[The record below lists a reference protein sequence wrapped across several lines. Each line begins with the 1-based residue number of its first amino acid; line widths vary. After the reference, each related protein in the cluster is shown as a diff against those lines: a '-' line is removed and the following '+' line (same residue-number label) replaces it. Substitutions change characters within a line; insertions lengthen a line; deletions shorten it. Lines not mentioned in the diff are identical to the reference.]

1 MSTIIRT
8 SKFWRW
14 LGALLLLSACSE
26 DVVNIPQPVYEVKVF
41 MEGDD
46 PETRSRLKLYDGYSD
61 VVWTRGD
68 AFTMVGYSGSGFYTA
83 YFTTQ
88 NDGTTSATFTTKN
101 SLEGFSPTYS
111 LYPKSKIR
119 YVYSGGEVVLS
130 APVYPEQKAVAGGIE
145 EGVNIA
151 AAYSNYWLDNIY
163 FMNVLTYVRFRM
175 TGNAVNTLAS
185 VTFDAGK
192 TIAGDMTIRW
202 RDGEPVASFDRSW
215 NPVMAERST
224 SVTLN
229 GPFQQDKDYF
239 IALAPTQIDGF
250 YLTFKDKEGR
260 TLVKHSDVSV
270 DMKRSNSYN
279 FGTINIGDKFEEPT
293 DREVIQYMKQTKG
306 SKPNVLAVI
315 SEGYQR
321 DEMDQFISEAESGID
336 FLFNTEPF
344 KTYKDYFTVYFL
356 TVPSEESGA
365 SVTDGNG
372 TVTDGKKTFFNAR
385 WGEGT
390 FGDMK
395 ADDDVVNEFVAA
407 QCPEIANGTL
417 TLDDVPILMI
427 INDPR
432 YAGITRFTTNDGRA
446 YSMIPVSR
454 DDEGNIRKLMWSFPQ
469 VMPKQETPIPSST
482 VMYNYYRTT
491 SDAVWKEIG
500 GQSYGDWRYT
510 LLHEFGGH
518 AFARFTDEFW
528 SGISYASNPIA
539 SHSWAVPY
547 ALNVATDYNA
557 VQWQEPLL
565 DHKETLVKRD
575 PHYER
580 MGIFQGG
587 DRYMFNR
594 WRSERVSCM
603 VDYRAYFSA
612 WQRLLIVQRI
622 MDKVGGYFS
631 LDEFLAADKTNDPMR
646 DEASSGSPGIDM
658 SNVMVIDLYEK
669 GYPSP
674 VFGVMEEK

>member
-1 MSTIIRT
+1 M
-8 SKFWRW
+8 
-14 LGALLLLSACSE
+14 
-26 DVVNIPQPVYEVKVF
+26 
-41 MEGDD
+41 
-46 PETRSRLKLYDGYSD
+46 
-61 VVWTRGD
+61 
-68 AFTMVGYSGSGFYTA
+68 
-83 YFTTQ
+83 
-88 NDGTTSATFTTKN
+88 
-101 SLEGFSPTYS
+101 
-111 LYPKSKIR
+111 
-119 YVYSGGEVVLS
+119 
-130 APVYPEQKAVAGGIE
+130 
-145 EGVNIA
+145 
-151 AAYSNYWLDNIY
+151 
-163 FMNVLTYVRFRM
+163 
-175 TGNAVNTLAS
+175 
-185 VTFDAGK
+185 
-192 TIAGDMTIRW
+192 
-202 RDGEPVASFDRSW
+202 
-215 NPVMAERST
+215 
-224 SVTLN
+224 
-229 GPFQQDKDYF
+229 
-239 IALAPTQIDGF
+239 
-250 YLTFKDKEGR
+250 
-260 TLVKHSDVSV
+260 
-270 DMKRSNSYN
+270 
-279 FGTINIGDKFEEPT
+279 
-293 DREVIQYMKQTKG
+293 
-306 SKPNVLAVI
+306 
-315 SEGYQR
+315 
-321 DEMDQFISEAESGID
+321 
-336 FLFNTEPF
+336 
-344 KTYKDYFTVYFL
+344 
-356 TVPSEESGA
+356 
-365 SVTDGNG
+365 
-372 TVTDGKKTFFNAR
+372 
-385 WGEGT
+385 
-390 FGDMK
+390 
-395 ADDDVVNEFVAA
+395 AA

-417 TLDDVPILMI
+417 TLDDVPVLMI